1 MKIRRELG
9 RIYILDD
16 HNKFVGDVKFPS
28 IGDGKVMVTSVY
40 VDSTYRGKGIAD
52 ILMKELI
59 KYLEA
64 DELKAFVKCSY
75 AKAWFEKHT
84 EYGGY
89 ILR

>member
-16 HNKFVGDVKFPS
+16 HDKFVGDVKFPS

-40 VDSTYRGKGIAD
+40 VDSAYRGQGIAD
-52 ILMKELI
+52 MLMKELI
-59 KYLEA
+59 KFLEA
-64 DELKAFVKCSY
+64 DELKVFAKCSY

-84 EYGGY
+84 EYGKY
-89 ILR
+89 LL